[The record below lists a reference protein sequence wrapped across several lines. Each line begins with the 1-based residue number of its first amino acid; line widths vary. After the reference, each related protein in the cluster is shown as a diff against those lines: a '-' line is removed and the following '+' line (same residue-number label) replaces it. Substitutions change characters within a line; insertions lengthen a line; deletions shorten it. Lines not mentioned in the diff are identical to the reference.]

1 MIGIYKITSP
11 TNKVYI
17 GQSIDIKRRFK
28 TYKSINKSKE
38 QIKIHRSFLKYGIDK
53 HKFEIICEC
62 EISELNDKERYYQD
76 FYDAIGEN
84 GLNCNLTTS
93 SYRNGKHSEETKL
106 KISIANKGKK
116 HTEQFKIKMSETQ
129 KNRDKSINIKIS
141 QTLKGRIFSTVHK
154 NKLSEIQKK
163 IIINLETGIFYI
175 GINEASKSLNMKYG
189 TLKSQLNGKNPNK
202 TNLIYV

>member
-76 FYDAIGEN
+76 FYDAIGKN

-106 KISIANKGKK
+106 KISIAKKGKK

-163 IIINLETGIFYI
+163 IILNLETGIFYI